1 MAATILVSHLVE
13 FFGQALGCNDTTIP
27 VYTGVSMTLSHNFL
41 AINHTQFVYFNQ
53 AVLGVMKGAGVVA
66 ADLAATNTV
75 LETTRTGVCNDASC
89 ATICNRYSGALNLR
103 NYDLVNTVVLGVFTN
118 ITTAG
123 SPLISF
129 FDGSTINFPGATKV
143 NFIAAGASQTTL
155 VAHLIQFF
163 GAALGCSD
171 GTIGTYAGANM
182 TASHNFMIIN
192 NANFNYFNQAVL
204 GVMRGAGVTAA
215 DLTSVLAVLETT
227 RASICNQADCVLAAT
242 SVATSVATSSA
253 TSSAATSAT
262 VSASKAGAGSLAPF
276 IALLL
281 LPFFLF

>member
-1 MAATILVSHLVE
+1 M
-13 FFGQALGCNDTTIP
+13 
-27 VYTGVSMTLSHNFL
+27 
-41 AINHTQFVYFNQ
+41 
-53 AVLGVMKGAGVVA
+53 
-66 ADLAATNTV
+66 
-75 LETTRTGVCNDASC
+75 
-89 ATICNRYSGALNLR
+89 
-103 NYDLVNTVVLGVFTN
+103 
-118 ITTAG
+118 
-123 SPLISF
+123 
-129 FDGSTINFPGATKV
+129 
-143 NFIAAGASQTTL
+143 SQTVL

-182 TASHNFMIIN
+182 TAAHNFMIIN

-227 RASICNQADCVLAAT
+227 RVSICNQADCGNPT
-242 SVATSVATSSA
+242 SVATSVATTAAASS
-253 TSSAATSAT
+253 S